1 MCRYTMWNSDGREWG
16 RHDAASIACN
26 MQRNLILKPRFVGGF
41 RWGVLVGQV
50 YFRRNRQR
58 FFDLRGNSTQCFP
71 FSTSRETAPKAAPS
85 NAQRNN
91 NRHRRRLL
99 PSQSTYINLSITIF
113 DSRCKSR
120 TAWSSLSSSLPSSMH
135 LLRQTSLPH
144 VIVTTVVLI
153 LRGLMRVRVATG
165 TGLLLA
171 SATSTSK
178 KTLKRCC
185 CRRITTLPPV
195 LPTADA
201 EAILLAHCLH
211 AKETAA
217 VKRDP
222 AWCPNALPT
231 ASATVQAVICP
242 CAETTASARVQAVMY
257 PCAEGTAIARV
268 KAVICPSAETTA
280 NAAEGASQVS

>member
-1 MCRYTMWNSDGREWG
+1 MLSIFHISRNSSKSGSIKR
-16 RHDAASIACN
+16 AA
-26 MQRNLILKPRFVGGF
+26 Q
-41 RWGVLVGQV
+41 Q
-50 YFRRNRQR
+50 QQ
-58 FFDLRGNSTQCFP
+58 TQ
-71 FSTSRETAPKAAPS
+71 TPS
-85 NAQRNN
+85 S
-91 NRHRRRLL
+91 
-99 PSQSTYINLSITIF
+99 PITEYIHSKYNITIF

-165 TGLLLA
+165 LLLA

-211 AKETAA
+211 AKEIAA

-280 NAAEGASQVS
+280 NAAEGASRVS